1 MSAASDL
8 IERAEREGGGR
19 WDDPNGN
26 ALTILLG
33 ALARE
38 MGKSNFRPRDD
49 YAVGLLIA
57 DEIANGDARRQ
68 ADDAILA
75 MLNLGLSPD
84 DIRALNGGKQGR

>member
-1 MSAASDL
+1 MSTASDL

-19 WDDPNGN
+19 FDDPNSN

-38 MGKSNFRPRDD
+38 MGKSNFGPRDD

-68 ADDAILA
+68 ADSAILA

-84 DIRALNGGKQGR
+84 DIRALNGGERK